1 MARLSYPNPA
11 SLTSEP
17 PAAAPRSTPAD
28 MFAGGMSA
36 LAAAAAG
43 VTIVLW
49 ASAFVVI
56 RVVGAQLS
64 PGPMA
69 LGRVTVA
76 AIVLTPLVLH
86 RRDGSPLLPR
96 GRMLGRVVAYGVMW
110 FAGYNVALNAAERH
124 IDAGTAALV
133 VNIAPL
139 LIAIGAAAFLREAFP
154 RPLLV
159 GCIVAFAGIALM
171 SAGTGDSS
179 SHNAASGLALGVLA
193 AVLYAGAVL
202 IQKVI
207 LRDLDGL
214 RVTWLGAV
222 VGVIALLPFAPQLAG
237 ELPTVSGR
245 TVLGLVYLGVFPTA
259 VAFTT
264 WAYAL
269 RRVPAGRLGPI
280 GYLVTVVST
289 AMSWLVLSE
298 VPTTP
303 VLIGGAVC
311 LAGVAISRS
320 RGGPRPRRR
329 R

>member
-1 MARLSYPNPA
+1 MARPSYPNQT
-11 SLTSEP
+11 SLTSEST
-17 PAAAPRSTPAD
+17 AAPRTTPAD
-28 MFAGGMSA
+28 AFTGEMSA

-56 RVVGAQLS
+56 RVVGAELS

-69 LGRVTVA
+69 LGRVAVA
-76 AIVLTPLVLH
+76 AIVLTPLVL
-86 RRDGSPLLPR
+86 RRRGGSPLLPR
-96 GRMLGRVVAYGVMW
+96 GRTLGRVVAYGVMW
-110 FAGYNVALNAAERH
+110 FAGYNVVLNAAERH

-139 LIAIGAAAFLREAFP
+139 LIAIGAATFLRESFP
-154 RPLLV
+154 RALLV
-159 GCIVAFAGIALM
+159 GSIVALAGIALM
-171 SAGTGDSS
+171 SAGTGGSS
-179 SHNAASGLALGVLA
+179 SHNTASGLALGVLA

-222 VGVIALLPFAPQLAG
+222 VGVVALLPFAPQLTG
-237 ELPTVSGR
+237 ELPAMSGQ
-245 TVLGLVYLGVFPTA
+245 TILGLVYLGVFPTA

-280 GYLVTVVST
+280 GYLVTVVSV

-298 VPTTP
+298 VPTTQ

-320 RGGPRPRRR
+320 RGGPRLRRDS
-329 R
+329 